1 MNKKVLF
8 SLIFIISF
16 SCIWAVWEGNGGI
29 GSSADFPAEGLFV
42 RSDMFP
48 KHTLLEITNLEK
60 SIKARA
66 VVIGP
71 SGIPGLL
78 LSLSP
83 ELGEKLKVPKGKV
96 IRIRVITPSP
106 VNEEGDDGKSI
117 SAAGP
122 ESQDL
127 DTNPALFVASHS
139 DLPDANL
146 KKEEA
151 KPVSENT
158 AGDTILYDEVENKV
172 EPPAEETET
181 PKPAEEVSAEEEVPP
196 TEPPIENAAIEEEV
210 PSVEAIV
217 EPAAEEPA
225 EPVSIVPAEEVKEP
239 EPEVEPIKEV
249 EKVEEKPAED
259 SSLMYAPKTV
269 APITETYMEPAKEN
283 PPATVD
289 SIKEPEA
296 EKEAAPAPVSEIS
309 EPQEPE
315 QPKEEIEDV
324 EVVDPVVEPV
334 DEAPVEEKKVETVA
348 SVTPKNEPIADKK
361 EEAPAPIE
369 ETPAPVE
376 ETPVEE
382 TPAEEPEDSGTYEET
397 DSDIYT
403 AAEEK
408 PEEESAVPVNEIKP
422 VSSKLEKGKTYVQI
436 VIYDDK
442 YNRDDVLK
450 KYGKKYPMVVEER
463 LVKNN
468 TRYTIFVG
476 PLKPDETGAV
486 LERFKQLGFKD
497 AFLKKGK

>member
-29 GSSADFPAEGLFV
+29 GSSTDFPAEGLFV

-60 SIKARA
+60 NVKARA

-78 LSLSP
+78 ASLSP
-83 ELGEKLKVPKGKV
+83 ELGEKLGVPRGKV
-96 IRIRVITPSP
+96 IRIRVLTPSP

-127 DTNPALFVASHS
+127 DNNPALFVASHS
-139 DLPDANL
+139 DLPNANL

-151 KPVSENT
+151 ESVSENT
-158 AGDTILYDEVENKV
+158 GSDTILYDDLKSPIEDTPSET
-172 EPPAEETET
+172 AEDV
-181 PKPAEEVSAEEEVPP
+181 PVVEEVPDV
-196 TEPPIENAAIEEEV
+196 NAIPDPV
-210 PSVEAIV
+210 V
-217 EPAAEEPA
+217 EEP
-225 EPVSIVPAEEVKEP
+225 K
-239 EPEVEPIKEV
+239 VEPIKEV

-259 SSLMYAPKTV
+259 SSLMYAPETV

-283 PPATVD
+283 PPITVD
-289 SIKEPEA
+289 PINEPA
-296 EKEAAPAPVSEIS
+296 AKPEAAPAPVTEVS

-382 TPAEEPEDSGTYEET
+382 PEDSGTYEET

-403 AAEEK
+403 ATEEK
-408 PEEESAVPVNEIKP
+408 PEEKSAVPVNEIKP

-497 AFLKKGK
+497 AFLKKGR

>member
-1 MNKKVLF
+1 MNKKILF

-29 GSSADFPAEGLFV
+29 GSSTDFPAEGLFV

-60 SIKARA
+60 NVKARA

-78 LSLSP
+78 ASLSP
-83 ELGEKLKVPKGKV
+83 ELGEKLGVPRGKV
-96 IRIRVITPSP
+96 IRIRVLTPSP

-127 DTNPALFVASHS
+127 DNNPALFVASHS
-139 DLPDANL
+139 DLPNANL

-151 KPVSENT
+151 ESVSENT
-158 AGDTILYDEVENKV
+158 GSDTILYDDLKSPIEDTPSET
-172 EPPAEETET
+172 AEDV
-181 PKPAEEVSAEEEVPP
+181 PVVEEVPDVD
-196 TEPPIENAAIEEEV
+196 AIIDPV
-210 PSVEAIV
+210 V
-217 EPAAEEPA
+217 EEPA
-225 EPVSIVPAEEVKEP
+225 EPI
-239 EPEVEPIKEV
+239 
-249 EKVEEKPAED
+249 VEETVLPEE
-259 SSLMYAPKTV
+259 V
-269 APITETYMEPAKEN
+269 APIETETYMEPANEN
-283 PPATVD
+283 PPITVD
-289 SIKEPEA
+289 PINEPA
-296 EKEAAPAPVSEIS
+296 AKPEAAPSPVTYVS

-361 EEAPAPIE
+361 EDAPAPIE

-382 TPAEEPEDSGTYEET
+382 TPAEEAEDSGTYEET

-497 AFLKKGK
+497 AFLKKGR

>member
-29 GSSADFPAEGLFV
+29 GSSTDFPAEGLFV

-60 SIKARA
+60 NVKARA

-78 LSLSP
+78 ASLSP
-83 ELGEKLKVPKGKV
+83 ELGEKLGVPRGKV
-96 IRIRVITPSP
+96 IRIRVLTPSP

-127 DTNPALFVASHS
+127 DNNPALFVASHS
-139 DLPDANL
+139 DLPNANL

-151 KPVSENT
+151 ESVSENT
-158 AGDTILYDEVENKV
+158 GSDTILYDDLKSPIEDT
-172 EPPAEETET
+172 PAET
-181 PKPAEEVSAEEEVPP
+181 AEDVPVVEEVPDVD
-196 TEPPIENAAIEEEV
+196 AIIDPV
-210 PSVEAIV
+210 V
-217 EPAAEEPA
+217 EEPA
-225 EPVSIVPAEEVKEP
+225 EPI
-239 EPEVEPIKEV
+239 
-249 EKVEEKPAED
+249 VEETVLPEE
-259 SSLMYAPKTV
+259 V
-269 APITETYMEPAKEN
+269 APIETETYMEPANEN
-283 PPATVD
+283 PPITVD
-289 SIKEPEA
+289 PINEPA
-296 EKEAAPAPVSEIS
+296 AKPEAAPSPVTEIS

-315 QPKEEIEDV
+315 QAKEEIKDV

-334 DEAPVEEKKVETVA
+334 NETPAEKKVDTVA
-348 SVTPKNEPIADKK
+348 SVTPKNEPVADKK
-361 EEAPAPIE
+361 EDLPA
-369 ETPAPVE
+369 
-376 ETPVEE
+376 PVEE

-408 PEEESAVPVNEIKP
+408 PEEKSAVPVNEIKP
-422 VSSKLEKGKTYVQI
+422 ISSKLEKGKTYVQI

-497 AFLKKGK
+497 AFLKKGR

>member
-60 SIKARA
+60 NVKARA

-78 LSLSP
+78 ASLSP
-83 ELGEKLKVPKGKV
+83 ELGEKLGVPRGKV
-96 IRIRVITPSP
+96 IRIRVLTPSP

-127 DTNPALFVASHS
+127 DNNPALFVASHS
-139 DLPDANL
+139 DLPNANL

-151 KPVSENT
+151 ESVSENT
-158 AGDTILYDEVENKV
+158 GSDTILYDDLKSPIEDTPSET
-172 EPPAEETET
+172 AEDV
-181 PKPAEEVSAEEEVPP
+181 PVVEEVPDVD
-196 TEPPIENAAIEEEV
+196 AIIDPV
-210 PSVEAIV
+210 V
-217 EPAAEEPA
+217 EEPA
-225 EPVSIVPAEEVKEP
+225 EPI
-239 EPEVEPIKEV
+239 
-249 EKVEEKPAED
+249 VEETVLPEE
-259 SSLMYAPKTV
+259 V
-269 APITETYMEPAKEN
+269 APIETETYMEPANEN
-283 PPATVD
+283 PPITV
-289 SIKEPEA
+289 EPINEPA
-296 EKEAAPAPVSEIS
+296 AKPEAAPSPVTEVS

-334 DEAPVEEKKVETVA
+334 DEAPVEEKKVDIVA
-348 SVTPKNEPIADKK
+348 AISPKNEPIADKREINPAPLEK
-361 EEAPAPIE
+361 APAPVQ
-369 ETPAPVE
+369 AVE
-376 ETPVEE
+376 EI
-382 TPAEEPEDSGTYEET
+382 PAEETEDLGTYEET

-403 AAEEK
+403 TTEEK

-422 VSSKLEKGKTYVQI
+422 VSSNLEKGKTYVQ
-436 VIYDDK
+436 VVVYNDK
-442 YNRDDVLK
+442 YNRDEVLK
-450 KYGKKYPMVVEER
+450 KYGKKYPMVVEESF
-463 LVKNN
+463 VKNN

-476 PLKPDETGAV
+476 PLKPQETGAV

>member
-8 SLIFIISF
+8 ALIFIISF

-29 GSSADFPAEGLFV
+29 GASSDFPAEGLFV

-60 SIKARA
+60 NIKARA

-78 LSLSP
+78 VSLSP

-96 IRIRVITPSP
+96 VRIRVFTPSP
-106 VNEEGDDGKSI
+106 VNEDGDDGKSI
-117 SAAGP
+117 STTSP

-139 DLPDANL
+139 DLPNANL

-151 KPVSENT
+151 ESVSENT
-158 AGDTILYDEVENKV
+158 GSDTILYDDLKSPIEDTPSET
-172 EPPAEETET
+172 AEDV
-181 PKPAEEVSAEEEVPP
+181 PVVEEVPDVDAIIDP
-196 TEPPIENAAIEEEV
+196 VVEETAEP
-210 PSVEAIV
+210 IV
-217 EPAAEEPA
+217 EETVLPEE
-225 EPVSIVPAEEVKEP
+225 
-239 EPEVEPIKEV
+239 
-249 EKVEEKPAED
+249 
-259 SSLMYAPKTV
+259 V
-269 APITETYMEPAKEN
+269 APIETETYMEPANEN
-283 PPATVD
+283 PPITVD
-289 SIKEPEA
+289 PINEPA
-296 EKEAAPAPVSEIS
+296 AKPEAAPSPVTEVS

-334 DEAPVEEKKVETVA
+334 DEAPAEEKKVETVA

-369 ETPAPVE
+369 DIPTEE
-376 ETPVEE
+376 ETGSYDE
-382 TPAEEPEDSGTYEET
+382 A
-397 DSDIYT
+397 DSDIYSVT
-403 AAEEK
+403 SEEKAEE
-408 PEEESAVPVNEIKP
+408 SSIAILNEPAPI
-422 VSSKLEKGKTYVQI
+422 SSKLEKGKTYVQI

>member
-1 MNKKVLF
+1 MNKKILF

-29 GSSADFPAEGLFV
+29 GSSTDFPAEGLFV

-60 SIKARA
+60 NVKARA

-78 LSLSP
+78 ASLSP
-83 ELGEKLKVPKGKV
+83 ELGEKLGVPRGKV
-96 IRIRVITPSP
+96 IRIRVLTPSP

-127 DTNPALFVASHS
+127 DNNPALFVASHS
-139 DLPDANL
+139 DLPNANL

-151 KPVSENT
+151 ESVSENT
-158 AGDTILYDEVENKV
+158 GSDTILYDDLKSPIEDTPSET
-172 EPPAEETET
+172 AEDV
-181 PKPAEEVSAEEEVPP
+181 PVVEEVPDVD
-196 TEPPIENAAIEEEV
+196 AIIDPV
-210 PSVEAIV
+210 V
-217 EPAAEEPA
+217 EEPA
-225 EPVSIVPAEEVKEP
+225 EPI
-239 EPEVEPIKEV
+239 
-249 EKVEEKPAED
+249 VEETVLPEE
-259 SSLMYAPKTV
+259 V
-269 APITETYMEPAKEN
+269 APIETETYMEPANEN
-283 PPATVD
+283 PPITVD
-289 SIKEPEA
+289 PINEPA
-296 EKEAAPAPVSEIS
+296 AKPEAAPAPVTEVS
-309 EPQEPE
+309 EPQKPE
-315 QPKEEIEDV
+315 QTQEEVEDV

-334 DEAPVEEKKVETVA
+334 DETPVEEKKVETVA

-382 TPAEEPEDSGTYEET
+382 TPAEEAEDSGTYEET

-497 AFLKKGK
+497 AFLKKGR

>member
-1 MNKKVLF
+1 MNKKILF

-29 GSSADFPAEGLFV
+29 GSSTDFPAEGLFV

-60 SIKARA
+60 NVKARA

-78 LSLSP
+78 ASLSP
-83 ELGEKLKVPKGKV
+83 ELGEKLGVPRGKV
-96 IRIRVITPSP
+96 IRIRVLTPSP

-127 DTNPALFVASHS
+127 DNNPALFVASHS
-139 DLPDANL
+139 DLPNANL

-151 KPVSENT
+151 ESVSENT
-158 AGDTILYDEVENKV
+158 GSDTILYDDLKSPIEDTPSKT
-172 EPPAEETET
+172 AEDV
-181 PKPAEEVSAEEEVPP
+181 PVVEEVPDVD
-196 TEPPIENAAIEEEV
+196 AIPDPV
-210 PSVEAIV
+210 VE
-217 EPAAEEPA
+217 
-225 EPVSIVPAEEVKEP
+225 

-259 SSLMYAPKTV
+259 SSLMYAPETV

-283 PPATVD
+283 PPITVD
-289 SIKEPEA
+289 PINEPA
-296 EKEAAPAPVSEIS
+296 AKPEAAPAPVTEVS
-309 EPQEPE
+309 EPQKPE
-315 QPKEEIEDV
+315 QTQEKVEDV

-334 DEAPVEEKKVETVA
+334 DETPAEEKKVDTVA
-348 SVTPKNEPIADKK
+348 SITSKNEPASDTSGNL
-361 EEAPAPIE
+361 PAPVEKIS
-369 ETPAPVE
+369 VE

-382 TPAEEPEDSGTYEET
+382 AEDSGTYDET

>member
-1 MNKKVLF
+1 MNKKILF

-29 GSSADFPAEGLFV
+29 GSSTDFPAEGLFV

-60 SIKARA
+60 NVKARA

-78 LSLSP
+78 ASLSP
-83 ELGEKLKVPKGKV
+83 ELGEKLGVPRGKV
-96 IRIRVITPSP
+96 IRIRVLTPSP

-127 DTNPALFVASHS
+127 DNNPALFVASHS
-139 DLPDANL
+139 DLPNANL

-151 KPVSENT
+151 ESVSENT
-158 AGDTILYDEVENKV
+158 GSDTILYDDLKSPIEDTPSKT
-172 EPPAEETET
+172 AEDV
-181 PKPAEEVSAEEEVPP
+181 PVVEEVPDVD
-196 TEPPIENAAIEEEV
+196 AIPDPV
-210 PSVEAIV
+210 VE
-217 EPAAEEPA
+217 
-225 EPVSIVPAEEVKEP
+225 

-259 SSLMYAPKTV
+259 SSLMYAPETV

-283 PPATVD
+283 PPITVD
-289 SIKEPEA
+289 PINEPA
-296 EKEAAPAPVSEIS
+296 AKPEAAPAPVTEVS
-309 EPQEPE
+309 EPQKPE
-315 QPKEEIEDV
+315 QTQEEVEDV

-334 DEAPVEEKKVETVA
+334 DETPAEEKKVDTVA
-348 SVTPKNEPIADKK
+348 SITPKNEPASDTS
-361 EEAPAPIE
+361 ENL
-369 ETPAPVE
+369 PAPVE

-382 TPAEEPEDSGTYEET
+382 TPAEEAEDSGTYEET

-497 AFLKKGK
+497 AFLKKGR

>member
-1 MNKKVLF
+1 MNKKILF

-29 GSSADFPAEGLFV
+29 GSSTDFPAEGLFV

-60 SIKARA
+60 NVKARA

-78 LSLSP
+78 ASLSP
-83 ELGEKLKVPKGKV
+83 ELGEKLGVPRGKV
-96 IRIRVITPSP
+96 IRIRVLTPSP

-127 DTNPALFVASHS
+127 DNNPALFVASHS
-139 DLPDANL
+139 DLPNANL

-151 KPVSENT
+151 ESVSENT
-158 AGDTILYDEVENKV
+158 GSDTILYDDLKSPIEDTPSET
-172 EPPAEETET
+172 AEDV
-181 PKPAEEVSAEEEVPP
+181 PVVEEVPDVD
-196 TEPPIENAAIEEEV
+196 AIIDPV
-210 PSVEAIV
+210 V
-217 EPAAEEPA
+217 EEPA
-225 EPVSIVPAEEVKEP
+225 EPI
-239 EPEVEPIKEV
+239 
-249 EKVEEKPAED
+249 VEETVLPEE
-259 SSLMYAPKTV
+259 V
-269 APITETYMEPAKEN
+269 APIETETYMEPANEN
-283 PPATVD
+283 PPITVD
-289 SIKEPEA
+289 PINEPA
-296 EKEAAPAPVSEIS
+296 AKPEAAPSPVTEVS

-382 TPAEEPEDSGTYEET
+382 TPAEEAEDSGTYEET

-497 AFLKKGK
+497 AFLKKGR

>member
-1 MNKKVLF
+1 MNKKILF

-29 GSSADFPAEGLFV
+29 GSSTDFPAEGLFV

-60 SIKARA
+60 NVKARA

-78 LSLSP
+78 ASLSP
-83 ELGEKLKVPKGKV
+83 ELGEKLGVPRGKV
-96 IRIRVITPSP
+96 IRIRVLTPSP

-127 DTNPALFVASHS
+127 DNNPALFVASHS
-139 DLPDANL
+139 DLPNANL

-151 KPVSENT
+151 ESVSENT
-158 AGDTILYDEVENKV
+158 GSDTILYDDLKSPIEDTPSKT
-172 EPPAEETET
+172 AEDV
-181 PKPAEEVSAEEEVPP
+181 PVVEEVPDVD
-196 TEPPIENAAIEEEV
+196 AIPDPV
-210 PSVEAIV
+210 VE
-217 EPAAEEPA
+217 
-225 EPVSIVPAEEVKEP
+225 

-259 SSLMYAPKTV
+259 SSLMYAPETV

-283 PPATVD
+283 PPITVD
-289 SIKEPEA
+289 PINEPA
-296 EKEAAPAPVSEIS
+296 AKPEAAPAPVTEVS
-309 EPQEPE
+309 EPQKPE
-315 QPKEEIEDV
+315 QTQEEVEDV

-334 DEAPVEEKKVETVA
+334 DETPAEEKKVDTVA
-348 SVTPKNEPIADKK
+348 SITPKNEPASDTS
-361 EEAPAPIE
+361 ENL
-369 ETPAPVE
+369 PAPVE
-376 ETPVEE
+376 ETPV
-382 TPAEEPEDSGTYEET
+382 EET

-497 AFLKKGK
+497 AFLKKGR

>member
-1 MNKKVLF
+1 MNKKILF

-29 GSSADFPAEGLFV
+29 GSSTDFPAEGLFV

-60 SIKARA
+60 NVKARA

-78 LSLSP
+78 ASLSP
-83 ELGEKLKVPKGKV
+83 ELGEKLGVPRGKV
-96 IRIRVITPSP
+96 IRIRVLTPSP

-127 DTNPALFVASHS
+127 DNNPALFVASHS
-139 DLPDANL
+139 DLPNANL

-151 KPVSENT
+151 ESVSENT
-158 AGDTILYDEVENKV
+158 GSDTILYDDLKSPIEDT
-172 EPPAEETET
+172 PAET
-181 PKPAEEVSAEEEVPP
+181 AEDVPVVEEVPDVD
-196 TEPPIENAAIEEEV
+196 AIIDPV
-210 PSVEAIV
+210 V
-217 EPAAEEPA
+217 EEPA
-225 EPVSIVPAEEVKEP
+225 EPI
-239 EPEVEPIKEV
+239 
-249 EKVEEKPAED
+249 VEETVLPEE
-259 SSLMYAPKTV
+259 V
-269 APITETYMEPAKEN
+269 APIETETYMEPAKEN
-283 PPATVD
+283 PPVTVD
-289 SIKEPEA
+289 PIIEPAAKPED
-296 EKEAAPAPVSEIS
+296 APAPVTEIS

-315 QPKEEIEDV
+315 QAKEEIKDV

-334 DEAPVEEKKVETVA
+334 NETPAEKKVDTVA
-348 SVTPKNEPIADKK
+348 SVTPKNEPVADKK
-361 EEAPAPIE
+361 EDLPAPGG
-369 ETPAPVE
+369 ETS
-376 ETPVEE
+376 VEE
-382 TPAEEPEDSGTYEET
+382 TPAEEAEDSGTYEET

-403 AAEEK
+403 AVEEK

-497 AFLKKGK
+497 AFLKKGR

>member
-1 MNKKVLF
+1 MNKKILF

-29 GSSADFPAEGLFV
+29 GSSTDFPAEGLFV

-60 SIKARA
+60 NVKARA

-78 LSLSP
+78 ASLSP
-83 ELGEKLKVPKGKV
+83 ELGEKLGVPRGKV
-96 IRIRVITPSP
+96 IRIRVLTPSP

-127 DTNPALFVASHS
+127 DNNPALFVASHS
-139 DLPDANL
+139 DLPNANL

-151 KPVSENT
+151 ESVSENT
-158 AGDTILYDEVENKV
+158 GSDTILYDDLKSPIEDTPSET
-172 EPPAEETET
+172 AEDV
-181 PKPAEEVSAEEEVPP
+181 PVVEEVPDV
-196 TEPPIENAAIEEEV
+196 NAIPDPV
-210 PSVEAIV
+210 VE
-217 EPAAEEPA
+217 
-225 EPVSIVPAEEVKEP
+225 

-259 SSLMYAPKTV
+259 SSLMYAPETV

-283 PPATVD
+283 PPITVD
-289 SIKEPEA
+289 PINEPA
-296 EKEAAPAPVSEIS
+296 AKPEAAPAPVTEVS
-309 EPQEPE
+309 EPQKPE
-315 QPKEEIEDV
+315 QTQEEVEDV

-334 DEAPVEEKKVETVA
+334 DETPAEEKKVDTVA
-348 SVTPKNEPIADKK
+348 SITPKNEPASDTS
-361 EEAPAPIE
+361 ENL
-369 ETPAPVE
+369 PAPVE

-382 TPAEEPEDSGTYEET
+382 TPAEEAEDSGTYEET

-436 VIYDDK
+436 VIYNDK
-442 YNRDDVLK
+442 YNRDEVLK
-450 KYGKKYPMVVEER
+450 KYGKKYPMVVEESF
-463 LVKNN
+463 VKNN

-497 AFLKKGK
+497 AFLKKGR

>member
-29 GSSADFPAEGLFV
+29 GSSTDFPAEGLFV

-158 AGDTILYDEVENKV
+158 AGDTILYDEIKNPVDDT
-172 EPPAEETET
+172 PPE
-181 PKPAEEVSAEEEVPP
+181 PAEEVP
-196 TEPPIENAAIEEEV
+196 N
-210 PSVEAIV
+210 VEAIV
-217 EPAAEEPA
+217 EPAAEESV

-259 SSLMYAPKTV
+259 SSLMYAPETV

-403 AAEEK
+403 AADEK
-408 PEEESAVPVNEIKP
+408 PEEESAVSVNEIKP

>member
-1 MNKKVLF
+1 MNKKILF

-29 GSSADFPAEGLFV
+29 GSSTDFPAEGLFV

-60 SIKARA
+60 NVKARA

-78 LSLSP
+78 ASLSP
-83 ELGEKLKVPKGKV
+83 ELGEKLGVPRGKV
-96 IRIRVITPSP
+96 IRIRVLTPSP

-127 DTNPALFVASHS
+127 DNNPALFVASHS
-139 DLPDANL
+139 DLPNANL

-151 KPVSENT
+151 ESVSENT
-158 AGDTILYDEVENKV
+158 GSDTILYDDLK
-172 EPPAEETET
+172 
-181 PKPAEEVSAEEEVPP
+181 S
-196 TEPPIENAAIEEEV
+196 PIEDTPSKTAEDVPVVEKVPDVDAIPDPV
-210 PSVEAIV
+210 VE
-217 EPAAEEPA
+217 
-225 EPVSIVPAEEVKEP
+225 
-239 EPEVEPIKEV
+239 EPEVEPIKEAK
-249 EKVEEKPAED
+249 KVEEKPAED
-259 SSLMYAPKTV
+259 SSLMYAPETV

-283 PPATVD
+283 PPITVD
-289 SIKEPEA
+289 PINEPA
-296 EKEAAPAPVSEIS
+296 AKPEAAPAPVTEVS
-309 EPQEPE
+309 EPQKPE
-315 QPKEEIEDV
+315 QTQEEVEDV

-334 DEAPVEEKKVETVA
+334 DETPAEEKKVDTVA
-348 SVTPKNEPIADKK
+348 SITPKNEPASDTS
-361 EEAPAPIE
+361 ENLPAPVEKIS
-369 ETPAPVE
+369 VE

-382 TPAEEPEDSGTYEET
+382 AEDSGTYDET

-403 AAEEK
+403 TAEEK

-497 AFLKKGK
+497 AFLKKGR

>member
-1 MNKKVLF
+1 MNKKILF

-29 GSSADFPAEGLFV
+29 GSSTDFPAEGLFV

-60 SIKARA
+60 NVKARA

-78 LSLSP
+78 ASLSP
-83 ELGEKLKVPKGKV
+83 ELGEKLGVPRGKV
-96 IRIRVITPSP
+96 IRIRVLTPSP

-127 DTNPALFVASHS
+127 DNNPALFVASHS
-139 DLPDANL
+139 DLPNANL

-151 KPVSENT
+151 ESVSENT
-158 AGDTILYDEVENKV
+158 GSDTILYDDLKSPIEDTPSKT
-172 EPPAEETET
+172 AEDV
-181 PKPAEEVSAEEEVPP
+181 PVVEEVPDVD
-196 TEPPIENAAIEEEV
+196 AIPDPV
-210 PSVEAIV
+210 VE
-217 EPAAEEPA
+217 
-225 EPVSIVPAEEVKEP
+225 
-239 EPEVEPIKEV
+239 EPEVEPIKE
-249 EKVEEKPAED
+249 VEEKPAED
-259 SSLMYAPKTV
+259 SSLMYAPETV

-283 PPATVD
+283 PPITVD
-289 SIKEPEA
+289 PINEPA
-296 EKEAAPAPVSEIS
+296 AKPEAAPAPVTEVS
-309 EPQEPE
+309 EPQKPE
-315 QPKEEIEDV
+315 QTQEKVEDV

-334 DEAPVEEKKVETVA
+334 DETPAEEKKVDTVA
-348 SVTPKNEPIADKK
+348 SITPKNEPTSDTS
-361 EEAPAPIE
+361 ENLPAPVEKIS
-369 ETPAPVE
+369 VE

-382 TPAEEPEDSGTYEET
+382 AEDSGTYEET

-497 AFLKKGK
+497 AFLKKGR

>member
-1 MNKKVLF
+1 MNKKILF

-29 GSSADFPAEGLFV
+29 GSSTDFPAEGLFV

-60 SIKARA
+60 NVKARA

-78 LSLSP
+78 ASLSP
-83 ELGEKLKVPKGKV
+83 ELGEKLGVPRGKV
-96 IRIRVITPSP
+96 IRIRVLTPSP

-127 DTNPALFVASHS
+127 DNNPALFVASHS
-139 DLPDANL
+139 DLPNANL

-151 KPVSENT
+151 ESVSENT
-158 AGDTILYDEVENKV
+158 GSDTILYDDLKSPIEDTPSET
-172 EPPAEETET
+172 AEDV
-181 PKPAEEVSAEEEVPP
+181 PVVEEVPDVD
-196 TEPPIENAAIEEEV
+196 AIIDPV
-210 PSVEAIV
+210 V
-217 EPAAEEPA
+217 EEPA
-225 EPVSIVPAEEVKEP
+225 EPI
-239 EPEVEPIKEV
+239 
-249 EKVEEKPAED
+249 VEETVLPEE
-259 SSLMYAPKTV
+259 V
-269 APITETYMEPAKEN
+269 APIETETYMEPANEN
-283 PPATVD
+283 PPITVD
-289 SIKEPEA
+289 PINEPA
-296 EKEAAPAPVSEIS
+296 AKPEAAPSPVTEVS
-309 EPQEPE
+309 EPQKPE
-315 QPKEEIEDV
+315 QTQEEVEDV
-324 EVVDPVVEPV
+324 EVVDPVVEPA
-334 DEAPVEEKKVETVA
+334 DETPAEEKKVDTVA
-348 SVTPKNEPIADKK
+348 SITPKNEPASDTSGNL
-361 EEAPAPIE
+361 PAPVEKIS
-369 ETPAPVE
+369 VE

-382 TPAEEPEDSGTYEET
+382 AEDSGTYDET

-450 KYGKKYPMVVEER
+450 KYGKKYPMVFEER

-486 LERFKQLGFKD
+486 LERFKQLGFKN

>member
-1 MNKKVLF
+1 MNKKILF

-29 GSSADFPAEGLFV
+29 GSSTDFPAEGLFV

-60 SIKARA
+60 NVKARA

-78 LSLSP
+78 ASLSP
-83 ELGEKLKVPKGKV
+83 ELGEKLGIPRGKV
-96 IRIRVITPSP
+96 IRIRVLTPSP

-127 DTNPALFVASHS
+127 DNNPALFVASHS
-139 DLPDANL
+139 DLPNANL

-151 KPVSENT
+151 ESVSENT
-158 AGDTILYDEVENKV
+158 GSDTILYDDLKSPIEDTPSET
-172 EPPAEETET
+172 AEDV
-181 PKPAEEVSAEEEVPP
+181 PVVEEVPDVD
-196 TEPPIENAAIEEEV
+196 AIIDPV
-210 PSVEAIV
+210 V
-217 EPAAEEPA
+217 EEPA
-225 EPVSIVPAEEVKEP
+225 EPI
-239 EPEVEPIKEV
+239 
-249 EKVEEKPAED
+249 VEETVLPEE
-259 SSLMYAPKTV
+259 V
-269 APITETYMEPAKEN
+269 APIETETYMEPANEN
-283 PPATVD
+283 PPITVD
-289 SIKEPEA
+289 PINEPA
-296 EKEAAPAPVSEIS
+296 AKPEAAPSPVTEVS

-382 TPAEEPEDSGTYEET
+382 TPAEEAEDSGTYEET

-497 AFLKKGK
+497 AFLKKGR

>member
-1 MNKKVLF
+1 MNKKILF

-29 GSSADFPAEGLFV
+29 GSSTDFPAEGLFV

-60 SIKARA
+60 NVKARA

-78 LSLSP
+78 ASLSP
-83 ELGEKLKVPKGKV
+83 ELGEKLGVPRGKV
-96 IRIRVITPSP
+96 IRIRVLTPSP

-127 DTNPALFVASHS
+127 DNNPALFVASHS
-139 DLPDANL
+139 DLPNANL

-151 KPVSENT
+151 ESVSENT
-158 AGDTILYDEVENKV
+158 GSDTILYDDLKSPIEDTPSET
-172 EPPAEETET
+172 AEDV
-181 PKPAEEVSAEEEVPP
+181 PVVEEVPDVD
-196 TEPPIENAAIEEEV
+196 AIPDPV
-210 PSVEAIV
+210 V
-217 EPAAEEPA
+217 EEPA
-225 EPVSIVPAEEVKEP
+225 EPI
-239 EPEVEPIKEV
+239 
-249 EKVEEKPAED
+249 VEETVLPEE
-259 SSLMYAPKTV
+259 V
-269 APITETYMEPAKEN
+269 APIETETYMEPANEN
-283 PPATVD
+283 PPITVD
-289 SIKEPEA
+289 PINEPA
-296 EKEAAPAPVSEIS
+296 AKPEAAPSPVTEVS

-382 TPAEEPEDSGTYEET
+382 TPAEEAEDSGTYEET

-403 AAEEK
+403 AVEEK

-497 AFLKKGK
+497 AFLKKGR

>member
-1 MNKKVLF
+1 MNKKILF

-29 GSSADFPAEGLFV
+29 GSSTDFPAEGLFV

-60 SIKARA
+60 NVKARA

-78 LSLSP
+78 ASLSP
-83 ELGEKLKVPKGKV
+83 ELGEKLGVPRGKV
-96 IRIRVITPSP
+96 IRIRVLTPSP

-127 DTNPALFVASHS
+127 DNNPALFVASHS
-139 DLPDANL
+139 DLPNANL

-151 KPVSENT
+151 ESVSENT
-158 AGDTILYDEVENKV
+158 GSDTILYDDLKSPIEDTPSET
-172 EPPAEETET
+172 AEDV
-181 PKPAEEVSAEEEVPP
+181 PVVEEVPDV
-196 TEPPIENAAIEEEV
+196 NAIPDPV
-210 PSVEAIV
+210 VE
-217 EPAAEEPA
+217 
-225 EPVSIVPAEEVKEP
+225 

-259 SSLMYAPKTV
+259 SSLMYAPETV
-269 APITETYMEPAKEN
+269 APITETYMEPANEN
-283 PPATVD
+283 PPITVD
-289 SIKEPEA
+289 PINEPA
-296 EKEAAPAPVSEIS
+296 AKPEAAPSPVTEVS
-309 EPQEPE
+309 EPQKPE
-315 QPKEEIEDV
+315 QTQEEVEDV

-334 DEAPVEEKKVETVA
+334 DETPAEEKKVDTVA
-348 SVTPKNEPIADKK
+348 SITPKNEPASDTS
-361 EEAPAPIE
+361 ENLPAPVEKIS
-369 ETPAPVE
+369 VE

-382 TPAEEPEDSGTYEET
+382 AEDSGTYEET

-436 VIYDDK
+436 VIYNDK
-442 YNRDDVLK
+442 YNRDEVLK

-497 AFLKKGK
+497 AFLKKGR

>member
-29 GSSADFPAEGLFV
+29 GSSTDFPAEGLFV

-60 SIKARA
+60 NVKARA

-78 LSLSP
+78 ASLSP
-83 ELGEKLKVPKGKV
+83 ELGEKLGVPRGKV
-96 IRIRVITPSP
+96 IRIRVLTPSP

-127 DTNPALFVASHS
+127 DNNPALFVASHS
-139 DLPDANL
+139 DLPSANV
-146 KKEEA
+146 KKEETE
-151 KPVSENT
+151 PVSENT
-158 AGDTILYDEVENKV
+158 GSDTILYDDLKSPIEDTPLETVEDV
-172 EPPAEETET
+172 LPPEPPVEDT
-181 PKPAEEVSAEEEVPP
+181 VVEEVPDVD
-196 TEPPIENAAIEEEV
+196 AIIDPV
-210 PSVEAIV
+210 V
-217 EPAAEEPA
+217 EEPA
-225 EPVSIVPAEEVKEP
+225 EPIVEETVLPEEVT
-239 EPEVEPIKEV
+239 PIE
-249 EKVEEKPAED
+249 
-259 SSLMYAPKTV
+259 
-269 APITETYMEPAKEN
+269 TETYMEPANEN
-283 PPATVD
+283 PPITVD
-289 SIKEPEA
+289 PINEP
-296 EKEAAPAPVSEIS
+296 AAKPEDAPSPVTEVS

-315 QPKEEIEDV
+315 QTQEEVENV

-334 DEAPVEEKKVETVA
+334 DETPAEEKKVDIIA
-348 SVTPKNEPIADKK
+348 AISPKNDPIIEEPVDDKK
-361 EEAPAPIE
+361 EESPAPIE
-369 ETPAPVE
+369 DIPTEE
-376 ETPVEE
+376 ETGSYDE
-382 TPAEEPEDSGTYEET
+382 A

-497 AFLKKGK
+497 AFLKKGR

>member
-1 MNKKVLF
+1 MNKKILF

-29 GSSADFPAEGLFV
+29 GSSTDFPAEGLFV

-60 SIKARA
+60 NVKARA

-78 LSLSP
+78 ASLSP
-83 ELGEKLKVPKGKV
+83 ELGEKLGVPRGKV
-96 IRIRVITPSP
+96 IRIRVLTPSP

-127 DTNPALFVASHS
+127 DNNPALFVASHS
-139 DLPDANL
+139 DLPNANL

-151 KPVSENT
+151 ESVSENT
-158 AGDTILYDEVENKV
+158 GSDTILYDDLKSPIEDTPSKT
-172 EPPAEETET
+172 AEDV
-181 PKPAEEVSAEEEVPP
+181 PVVEEVPDVD
-196 TEPPIENAAIEEEV
+196 AIPDPV
-210 PSVEAIV
+210 V
-217 EPAAEEPA
+217 EEPA
-225 EPVSIVPAEEVKEP
+225 EPI
-239 EPEVEPIKEV
+239 
-249 EKVEEKPAED
+249 VEETVLPEE
-259 SSLMYAPKTV
+259 V
-269 APITETYMEPAKEN
+269 APIETETYMEPANEN
-283 PPATVD
+283 PPITVD
-289 SIKEPEA
+289 PINEPA
-296 EKEAAPAPVSEIS
+296 AKPEAAPAPVTEVS
-309 EPQEPE
+309 EPQKPE
-315 QPKEEIEDV
+315 QTQEEVEDV

-334 DEAPVEEKKVETVA
+334 DETPAEEKKVDTVA
-348 SVTPKNEPIADKK
+348 SITPKNEPASDTS
-361 EEAPAPIE
+361 ENLPAPVEKIS
-369 ETPAPVE
+369 VE

-382 TPAEEPEDSGTYEET
+382 AEDSGTYEET

-497 AFLKKGK
+497 AFLKKGR

>member
-29 GSSADFPAEGLFV
+29 GSSTDFPAEGLFV

-127 DTNPALFVASHS
+127 DNNPALFVASHS

-158 AGDTILYDEVENKV
+158 AGDTILYDEIKNPVDDTPP
-172 EPPAEETET
+172 EP
-181 PKPAEEVSAEEEVPP
+181 VEEVPA
-196 TEPPIENAAIEEEV
+196 TEEV

-283 PPATVD
+283 PPVTVD
-289 SIKEPEA
+289 PIIEPAAKPED
-296 EKEAAPAPVSEIS
+296 APAPVTEIS

-315 QPKEEIEDV
+315 QAKEEIKDV

-334 DEAPVEEKKVETVA
+334 NETPAEKKVDTVA
-348 SVTPKNEPIADKK
+348 SVTPKNEPVADKK
-361 EEAPAPIE
+361 EDL
-369 ETPAPVE
+369 PAPVE

>member
-8 SLIFIISF
+8 ALIFIISF

-29 GSSADFPAEGLFV
+29 GASSDFPAEGLFV

-60 SIKARA
+60 NIKARA

-78 LSLSP
+78 VSLSP

-96 IRIRVITPSP
+96 VRIRVFTPSP
-106 VNEEGDDGKSI
+106 VNEDGDDGKSI
-117 SAAGP
+117 STTSP

-139 DLPDANL
+139 DLPNANL

-151 KPVSENT
+151 ESVSENT
-158 AGDTILYDEVENKV
+158 GSDTILYDDLKSPIEDT
-172 EPPAEETET
+172 PAET
-181 PKPAEEVSAEEEVPP
+181 AEDVPVVEEVPDVD
-196 TEPPIENAAIEEEV
+196 AIIDPV
-210 PSVEAIV
+210 V
-217 EPAAEEPA
+217 EEPA
-225 EPVSIVPAEEVKEP
+225 EPI
-239 EPEVEPIKEV
+239 
-249 EKVEEKPAED
+249 VEETVLPEE
-259 SSLMYAPKTV
+259 V
-269 APITETYMEPAKEN
+269 APIETETYMEPANEN
-283 PPATVD
+283 PPITVD
-289 SIKEPEA
+289 PINEPA
-296 EKEAAPAPVSEIS
+296 AKPEAAPSPVTEVS

-382 TPAEEPEDSGTYEET
+382 TPAEEAEDSGTYEET

-497 AFLKKGK
+497 AFLKKGR

>member
-1 MNKKVLF
+1 MNKKILF

-29 GSSADFPAEGLFV
+29 GSSTDFPAEGLFV

-60 SIKARA
+60 NVKARA

-78 LSLSP
+78 ASLSP
-83 ELGEKLKVPKGKV
+83 ELGEKLGVPRGKV
-96 IRIRVITPSP
+96 IRIRVLTPSP

-127 DTNPALFVASHS
+127 DNNPALFVASHS
-139 DLPDANL
+139 DLPNANL

-151 KPVSENT
+151 ESVSENT
-158 AGDTILYDEVENKV
+158 GSDTILYDDLKSPIEDTPSET
-172 EPPAEETET
+172 AEDV
-181 PKPAEEVSAEEEVPP
+181 PVVEEVPDVD
-196 TEPPIENAAIEEEV
+196 AIIDPV
-210 PSVEAIV
+210 V
-217 EPAAEEPA
+217 EEPA
-225 EPVSIVPAEEVKEP
+225 EPI
-239 EPEVEPIKEV
+239 
-249 EKVEEKPAED
+249 VEETVLPEE
-259 SSLMYAPKTV
+259 V
-269 APITETYMEPAKEN
+269 APIETETYMEPANEN
-283 PPATVD
+283 PPITV
-289 SIKEPEA
+289 EPINEPA
-296 EKEAAPAPVSEIS
+296 AKPEAAPSPVTEVS

-348 SVTPKNEPIADKK
+348 SVTPKNEPVADKK

-369 ETPAPVE
+369 ETSAPVE

-403 AAEEK
+403 AADEK

>member
-1 MNKKVLF
+1 MNKKILF

-29 GSSADFPAEGLFV
+29 GSSTDFPAEGLFV

-60 SIKARA
+60 NVKARA

-78 LSLSP
+78 ASLSP
-83 ELGEKLKVPKGKV
+83 ELGEKLGVPRGKV
-96 IRIRVITPSP
+96 IRIRVLTPSP

-127 DTNPALFVASHS
+127 DNNPALFVASHS
-139 DLPDANL
+139 DLPNANL

-151 KPVSENT
+151 ESVSENT
-158 AGDTILYDEVENKV
+158 GSDTILYDDLKSPIEDTPSET
-172 EPPAEETET
+172 AEDV
-181 PKPAEEVSAEEEVPP
+181 PVVEEVPDVD
-196 TEPPIENAAIEEEV
+196 AIIDPV
-210 PSVEAIV
+210 V
-217 EPAAEEPA
+217 EEPA
-225 EPVSIVPAEEVKEP
+225 EPIAEETVLP
-239 EPEVEPIKEV
+239 EEVTPIE
-249 EKVEEKPAED
+249 
-259 SSLMYAPKTV
+259 
-269 APITETYMEPAKEN
+269 TETYMEPANEN
-283 PPATVD
+283 PPITV
-289 SIKEPEA
+289 EPINEPA
-296 EKEAAPAPVSEIS
+296 AKPEAAPSPVTEVS

-334 DEAPVEEKKVETVA
+334 DEAPIEEKKVETVA
-348 SVTPKNEPIADKK
+348 SVTPKNEPVADKK
-361 EEAPAPIE
+361 EEAPVEKIS
-369 ETPAPVE
+369 VE

-382 TPAEEPEDSGTYEET
+382 AEDSGTYEET

>member
-181 PKPAEEVSAEEEVPP
+181 PEPAEEVPAEEELPP

-259 SSLMYAPKTV
+259 SSLMYAPETV

-283 PPATVD
+283 PPVTVD
-289 SIKEPEA
+289 PIIEPAAKPED
-296 EKEAAPAPVSEIS
+296 APAPVTEIS

-315 QPKEEIEDV
+315 QAKEEIKDV

-334 DEAPVEEKKVETVA
+334 NETPAEKKVDTVA
-348 SVTPKNEPIADKK
+348 SVTPKNEPVADKK
-361 EEAPAPIE
+361 EDLPAPGG
-369 ETPAPVE
+369 ETS
-376 ETPVEE
+376 VEE
-382 TPAEEPEDSGTYEET
+382 TPAEEAEDSGTYEET

-422 VSSKLEKGKTYVQI
+422 ISSKLEKGKTYVQI

-497 AFLKKGK
+497 AFLKKGR

>member
-1 MNKKVLF
+1 
-8 SLIFIISF
+8 
-16 SCIWAVWEGNGGI
+16 
-29 GSSADFPAEGLFV
+29 
-42 RSDMFP
+42 
-48 KHTLLEITNLEK
+48 
-60 SIKARA
+60 
-66 VVIGP
+66 
-71 SGIPGLL
+71 
-78 LSLSP
+78 
-83 ELGEKLKVPKGKV
+83 
-96 IRIRVITPSP
+96 
-106 VNEEGDDGKSI
+106 
-117 SAAGP
+117 
-122 ESQDL
+122 
-127 DTNPALFVASHS
+127 
-139 DLPDANL
+139 
-146 KKEEA
+146 
-151 KPVSENT
+151 
-158 AGDTILYDEVENKV
+158 
-172 EPPAEETET
+172 
-181 PKPAEEVSAEEEVPP
+181 
-196 TEPPIENAAIEEEV
+196 
-210 PSVEAIV
+210 
-217 EPAAEEPA
+217 
-225 EPVSIVPAEEVKEP
+225 
-239 EPEVEPIKEV
+239 
-249 EKVEEKPAED
+249 
-259 SSLMYAPKTV
+259 MYAPETV

-309 EPQEPE
+309 EPQKPE

-334 DEAPVEEKKVETVA
+334 DEAPAEEKKVETVA
-348 SVTPKNEPIADKK
+348 SVTPKNEPVADKK

-442 YNRDDVLK
+442 YNRDEVLT
-450 KYGKKYPMVVEER
+450 KYGKKYPMVVEEK

>member
-29 GSSADFPAEGLFV
+29 GSSTDFPAEGLFV

-60 SIKARA
+60 NVKARA

-78 LSLSP
+78 ASLSP
-83 ELGEKLKVPKGKV
+83 ELGEKLGVPRGKV
-96 IRIRVITPSP
+96 IRIRVLTPSP

-127 DTNPALFVASHS
+127 DNNPALFVASHS
-139 DLPDANL
+139 DLPNANL

-151 KPVSENT
+151 ESVSENT
-158 AGDTILYDEVENKV
+158 GSDTILYDDLKSPIEDTPSET
-172 EPPAEETET
+172 AEDV
-181 PKPAEEVSAEEEVPP
+181 PVVEEVPDVD
-196 TEPPIENAAIEEEV
+196 AIIDPV
-210 PSVEAIV
+210 V
-217 EPAAEEPA
+217 EEPA
-225 EPVSIVPAEEVKEP
+225 EPI
-239 EPEVEPIKEV
+239 
-249 EKVEEKPAED
+249 VEETVLPEE
-259 SSLMYAPKTV
+259 V
-269 APITETYMEPAKEN
+269 APIETETYMEPANEN
-283 PPATVD
+283 PPITVD
-289 SIKEPEA
+289 PINEPA
-296 EKEAAPAPVSEIS
+296 AKPEAAPSPVTEVS

-348 SVTPKNEPIADKK
+348 SVTPKNEPISDKK

-382 TPAEEPEDSGTYEET
+382 PEDSGTYEET

-403 AAEEK
+403 ATEEK
-408 PEEESAVPVNEIKP
+408 PEEKSAVPVNEIKP

-497 AFLKKGK
+497 AFLKKGR

>member
-1 MNKKVLF
+1 MNKKILF

-29 GSSADFPAEGLFV
+29 GSSTDFPAEGLFV

-60 SIKARA
+60 NVKARA

-78 LSLSP
+78 ASLSP
-83 ELGEKLKVPKGKV
+83 ELGEKLGVPRGKV
-96 IRIRVITPSP
+96 IRIRVLTPSP

-127 DTNPALFVASHS
+127 DNNPALFVASHS
-139 DLPDANL
+139 DLPNANL
-146 KKEEA
+146 KKEESES
-151 KPVSENT
+151 VSENT
-158 AGDTILYDEVENKV
+158 GSDTILYDDLKSPIEDTPSET
-172 EPPAEETET
+172 AEDV
-181 PKPAEEVSAEEEVPP
+181 PVVEEVPDVD
-196 TEPPIENAAIEEEV
+196 AIIDPV
-210 PSVEAIV
+210 V
-217 EPAAEEPA
+217 EEPA
-225 EPVSIVPAEEVKEP
+225 EPI
-239 EPEVEPIKEV
+239 
-249 EKVEEKPAED
+249 VEETVLPEE
-259 SSLMYAPKTV
+259 V
-269 APITETYMEPAKEN
+269 APIETETYMEPANEN
-283 PPATVD
+283 PPITV
-289 SIKEPEA
+289 EPINEPA
-296 EKEAAPAPVSEIS
+296 AKPEAAPSPVTEVS

-348 SVTPKNEPIADKK
+348 SVTPKNEPVADKK
-361 EEAPAPIE
+361 EEAPVEKIS
-369 ETPAPVE
+369 VE

-382 TPAEEPEDSGTYEET
+382 AEDSGTYEET

>member
-1 MNKKVLF
+1 MNKKILF

-29 GSSADFPAEGLFV
+29 GSSTDFPAEGLFV

-60 SIKARA
+60 NVKARA

-78 LSLSP
+78 ASLSP
-83 ELGEKLKVPKGKV
+83 ELGEKLGVPRGKV
-96 IRIRVITPSP
+96 IRIRVLTPSP

-127 DTNPALFVASHS
+127 DNNPALFVASHS
-139 DLPDANL
+139 DLPNANL

-151 KPVSENT
+151 ESVSENT
-158 AGDTILYDEVENKV
+158 GSDTILYDDLKSPIEDTPSET
-172 EPPAEETET
+172 AEDV
-181 PKPAEEVSAEEEVPP
+181 PVVEEVPDVD
-196 TEPPIENAAIEEEV
+196 AIIDPV
-210 PSVEAIV
+210 V
-217 EPAAEEPA
+217 EEPA
-225 EPVSIVPAEEVKEP
+225 EPI
-239 EPEVEPIKEV
+239 
-249 EKVEEKPAED
+249 VEETVLPEE
-259 SSLMYAPKTV
+259 V
-269 APITETYMEPAKEN
+269 APIETETYMEPANEN
-283 PPATVD
+283 PPITVD
-289 SIKEPEA
+289 PINEPA
-296 EKEAAPAPVSEIS
+296 AKPEAAPAPVTEVS
-309 EPQEPE
+309 EPQKPE
-315 QPKEEIEDV
+315 QTQEEVEDV

-334 DEAPVEEKKVETVA
+334 DETPAEEKKVDTVA
-348 SVTPKNEPIADKK
+348 SITPKNEPASDTS
-361 EEAPAPIE
+361 ENL
-369 ETPAPVE
+369 PAPVE
-376 ETPVEE
+376 ETPV
-382 TPAEEPEDSGTYEET
+382 EET

-497 AFLKKGK
+497 AFLKKGR

>member
-29 GSSADFPAEGLFV
+29 GSSTDFPDEGLFV

-60 SIKARA
+60 NVKARA

-78 LSLSP
+78 ASLSP
-83 ELGEKLKVPKGKV
+83 ELGEKLGVPRGKV
-96 IRIRVITPSP
+96 IRIRVLTPSP

-127 DTNPALFVASHS
+127 DNNPALFVASHS
-139 DLPDANL
+139 DLPNANL

-151 KPVSENT
+151 ESVSENT
-158 AGDTILYDEVENKV
+158 GSDTILYDDLKSPIEDT
-172 EPPAEETET
+172 PAET
-181 PKPAEEVSAEEEVPP
+181 AEDVP
-196 TEPPIENAAIEEEV
+196 N
-210 PSVEAIV
+210 VEAIPDPV
-217 EPAAEEPA
+217 VEEPA
-225 EPVSIVPAEEVKEP
+225 EPI
-239 EPEVEPIKEV
+239 
-249 EKVEEKPAED
+249 VEETVLPEE
-259 SSLMYAPKTV
+259 V
-269 APITETYMEPAKEN
+269 APIETETYMEPANEN
-283 PPATVD
+283 PPITVD
-289 SIKEPEA
+289 PINEPA
-296 EKEAAPAPVSEIS
+296 AKPEAAPSPVTEVS

-348 SVTPKNEPIADKK
+348 SVTPKNEPVADKK

-382 TPAEEPEDSGTYEET
+382 TPAEEAEDSGTYEET

>member
-29 GSSADFPAEGLFV
+29 GSSTDFPAEGLFV

-60 SIKARA
+60 NVKARA

-78 LSLSP
+78 ASLSP
-83 ELGEKLKVPKGKV
+83 ELGEKLGVPRGKV
-96 IRIRVITPSP
+96 IRIRVLTPSP

-127 DTNPALFVASHS
+127 DNNPALFVASHS
-139 DLPDANL
+139 DLPNANV

-151 KPVSENT
+151 EPVSENT
-158 AGDTILYDEVENKV
+158 DSDTILYDDLK
-172 EPPAEETET
+172 
-181 PKPAEEVSAEEEVPP
+181 S
-196 TEPPIENAAIEEEV
+196 PIEDTPSETVEDV
-210 PSVEAIV
+210 PNVEAIPDPVVEEPV
-217 EPAAEEPA
+217 EPIKPVPI
-225 EPVSIVPAEEVKEP
+225 EPVEEVKEP
-239 EPEVEPIKEV
+239 EPKVEPIKEV

-259 SSLMYAPKTV
+259 SSLTYAPETV
-269 APITETYMEPAKEN
+269 APITETYMEPANEN
-283 PPATVD
+283 PPITVD
-289 SIKEPEA
+289 PINEPA
-296 EKEAAPAPVSEIS
+296 AKPEAAPTPVTEVS

-315 QPKEEIEDV
+315 QTQEEVENV

-382 TPAEEPEDSGTYEET
+382 TPAEEAEDSGTYEET

-497 AFLKKGK
+497 AFLKKGR

>member
-1 MNKKVLF
+1 MNKKILF

-29 GSSADFPAEGLFV
+29 GSSTDFPAEGLFV

-60 SIKARA
+60 NVKARA

-78 LSLSP
+78 ASLSP
-83 ELGEKLKVPKGKV
+83 ELGEKLGVPRGKV
-96 IRIRVITPSP
+96 IRIRVLTPSP

-127 DTNPALFVASHS
+127 DNNPALFVASHS
-139 DLPDANL
+139 DLPNANL

-151 KPVSENT
+151 ESVSENT
-158 AGDTILYDEVENKV
+158 GSDTILYDDLKSPIEDTPSET
-172 EPPAEETET
+172 AEDV
-181 PKPAEEVSAEEEVPP
+181 PVVEEVPDVD
-196 TEPPIENAAIEEEV
+196 AIIDPV
-210 PSVEAIV
+210 V
-217 EPAAEEPA
+217 EEPA
-225 EPVSIVPAEEVKEP
+225 EPI
-239 EPEVEPIKEV
+239 
-249 EKVEEKPAED
+249 VEETVLPEE
-259 SSLMYAPKTV
+259 V
-269 APITETYMEPAKEN
+269 APIETETYMEPANEN
-283 PPATVD
+283 PPITVD
-289 SIKEPEA
+289 PINEPA
-296 EKEAAPAPVSEIS
+296 AKPEAAPSPVTEVS

-382 TPAEEPEDSGTYEET
+382 TPAEEAEDSGTYEET

-403 AAEEK
+403 AA
-408 PEEESAVPVNEIKP
+408 EEESAVPVNEIKP

-497 AFLKKGK
+497 AFLKKGR

>member
-1 MNKKVLF
+1 MNKKILF

-29 GSSADFPAEGLFV
+29 GSSTDFPAEGLFV

-60 SIKARA
+60 NVKARA

-78 LSLSP
+78 ASLSP
-83 ELGEKLKVPKGKV
+83 ELGEKLGVPRGKV
-96 IRIRVITPSP
+96 IRIRVLTPSP

-127 DTNPALFVASHS
+127 DNNPALFVASHS
-139 DLPDANL
+139 DLPNANL

-151 KPVSENT
+151 ESVSENT
-158 AGDTILYDEVENKV
+158 GSDTILYDDLKSPIEDTPSKT
-172 EPPAEETET
+172 AEDV
-181 PKPAEEVSAEEEVPP
+181 PVVEEVPDVD
-196 TEPPIENAAIEEEV
+196 AIPDPV
-210 PSVEAIV
+210 VE
-217 EPAAEEPA
+217 
-225 EPVSIVPAEEVKEP
+225 
-239 EPEVEPIKEV
+239 EPEVEPIKE
-249 EKVEEKPAED
+249 VEEKPAED
-259 SSLMYAPKTV
+259 SSLMYAPETV

-283 PPATVD
+283 PPITVD
-289 SIKEPEA
+289 PINEPAAKPEA
-296 EKEAAPAPVSEIS
+296 IPAPVTEVS
-309 EPQEPE
+309 EPQKPE
-315 QPKEEIEDV
+315 QTQEEVEDV

-334 DEAPVEEKKVETVA
+334 DETPTEEKKVDTVA
-348 SVTPKNEPIADKK
+348 SITPKNEPASDTS
-361 EEAPAPIE
+361 ENL
-369 ETPAPVE
+369 PAPVE
-376 ETPVEE
+376 ETPV
-382 TPAEEPEDSGTYEET
+382 EET

-497 AFLKKGK
+497 AFLKKGR

>member
-1 MNKKVLF
+1 MSKKVLF

-158 AGDTILYDEVENKV
+158 AGDTILYDEIKNPVDDT
-172 EPPAEETET
+172 PPE
-181 PKPAEEVSAEEEVPP
+181 PAEEVPAEEEVP
-196 TEPPIENAAIEEEV
+196 N
-210 PSVEAIV
+210 VEAIV
-217 EPAAEEPA
+217 EPAAEESV

-259 SSLMYAPKTV
+259 SSLMYAPETV

-334 DEAPVEEKKVETVA
+334 DEAPAEEKKVETVA

-403 AAEEK
+403 AADEK
-408 PEEESAVPVNEIKP
+408 PEEEPAVPVNEIKP

-497 AFLKKGK
+497 AFLKKGR

>member
-1 MNKKVLF
+1 MNKKILF

-29 GSSADFPAEGLFV
+29 GSSTDFPAEGLFV

-60 SIKARA
+60 NVKARA

-78 LSLSP
+78 ASLSP
-83 ELGEKLKVPKGKV
+83 ELGEKLGVPRGKV
-96 IRIRVITPSP
+96 IRIRVLTPSP

-127 DTNPALFVASHS
+127 DNNPALFVASHS
-139 DLPDANL
+139 DLPNANL

-151 KPVSENT
+151 ESVSENT
-158 AGDTILYDEVENKV
+158 GSDTILYDDLKSPIEDTPSET
-172 EPPAEETET
+172 AEDV
-181 PKPAEEVSAEEEVPP
+181 PVVEEVPDV
-196 TEPPIENAAIEEEV
+196 NAIPDPV
-210 PSVEAIV
+210 V
-217 EPAAEEPA
+217 EEPA
-225 EPVSIVPAEEVKEP
+225 EPI
-239 EPEVEPIKEV
+239 
-249 EKVEEKPAED
+249 VEETVLPEE
-259 SSLMYAPKTV
+259 V
-269 APITETYMEPAKEN
+269 APIETETYMEPANEN
-283 PPATVD
+283 PPITVD
-289 SIKEPEA
+289 PINEPA
-296 EKEAAPAPVSEIS
+296 AKPEAAPSPVTEVS

-348 SVTPKNEPIADKK
+348 SVMPKNEPIADKK

-382 TPAEEPEDSGTYEET
+382 TPAEEAEDSGTYEET

-497 AFLKKGK
+497 AFLKKGR